1 PMPRLRK
8 FIFHGDV
15 HFITLSV
22 EEGIM
27 LPANYLTEFIVMA
40 ALLRAQKHHP
50 VVISHFLVSGTHIH
64 MIVRVDNPEDI
75 PGFMERFKTESAH
88 YINRSLGRKKR
99 TIAT

>member
-1 PMPRLRK
+1 
-8 FIFHGDV
+8 
-15 HFITLSV
+15 
-22 EEGIM
+22 M